1 MNSID
6 GNNVSLKRD
15 RFIKILRPKYAME
28 GVLFVLLVIIALAP
42 IVWGI
47 STSFKPTNQIFSYP
61 PQLVSENPSLEH
73 YRMIID
79 SGFFQAM
86 FVSVFNS
93 AFSII
98 LGVSFAVLAGYGFDR
113 YRFPL
118 RKLAFMFVVIGIP
131 LSIGSSALLIP
142 NYLYLSRLGLT
153 DRRFTLVLI
162 YTAYN
167 LPMAIWIMKGIFE
180 SIPVSIDES
189 AKLDGCSDFYILW
202 RLLLPITK
210 PALAAASL
218 FIFIGSWN
226 EFIAASVMVS
236 SRELR
241 PVQLAIYNF
250 MGYFGL
256 EWGPLMASA
265 TLAIVPII
273 FVFTRL
279 GRLLVSGL
287 TKGSIKG

>member
-1 MNSID
+1 MSNSEKTNTNPN
-6 GNNVSLKRD
+6 GGG
-15 RFIKILRPKYAME
+15 ILSTFRPAYVIEAIVF
-28 GVLFVLLVIIALAP
+28 GVFLTVALAP
-42 IVWGI
+42 VVWGI
-47 STSFKPTNQIFSYP
+47 ATSFKPTNQIFSYP
-61 PQLVSENPSLEH
+61 PRLLSESPSLEH
-73 YRMIID
+73 YRTIIK
-79 SGFFQAM
+79 SGFFQSL
-86 FVSVFNS
+86 FVSIFNS
-93 AFSII
+93 SLSIVV
-98 LGVSFAVLAGYGFDR
+98 GVSLAALAGYGFDR
-113 YRFPL
+113 YRFPM
-118 RKLAFMFVVIGIP
+118 RKAAFMFVVIGIP
-131 LSIGSSALLIP
+131 LAIGSSALLIP
-142 NYLYLSRLGLT
+142 NYLFLSRLGLT
-153 DRRFTLVLI
+153 DRRLTLVLI

-202 RLLLPITK
+202 KLLLPITK
-210 PALAAASL
+210 PALAAAAL

-265 TLAIVPII
+265 TLAVVPII

-279 GRLLVSGL
+279 GRMLVSGL
-287 TKGSIKG
+287 TKGSTKG